1 MNDETKKLMEE
12 TRAKHLRP
20 DSKYGLLSLASMK
33 GKKVIDME
41 GYISLEFGLNAPVFN
56 VSAVVFEDG
65 TTIRLQGEHDI
76 AYLCADDDEPG
87 LTNKDLLLAIDPN
100 DIDEAGDEEFQE
112 YLEAADDKMN

>member
-20 DSKYGLLSLASMK
+20 GSKLEYLSLASMT
-33 GKKVIDME
+33 GKKIIDLE
-41 GYISLEFGLNAPVFN
+41 GYISQEFGLGAPVFN

-65 TTIRLQGEHDI
+65 TTIHLQGEHDI

-87 LTNKDLLLAIDPN
+87 LTNKELLLAIDPN
-100 DIDEAGDEEFQE
+100 DIDEEDDEEFLE